1 MNLITFDNIVKD
13 PEQYVKEIETYGFQE
28 IASGE
33 KTFSN
38 IQPRGNDDEFAKF
51 MLTLF
56 PGYKIKWNV
65 IRKSDPSDS
74 SNRLN
79 LDGMTG
85 DITAILSLT
94 DTEKDRVEGIVLFD
108 EDHNVLCT
116 TYLKFNRMIAF
127 DATAIKDKNAYELI
141 AKKETVK
148 LSQIIFLE
156 ENE

>member
-13 PEQYVKEIETYGFQE
+13 PKKYVEEIEAYGFQE
-28 IASGE
+28 ISSGD

-65 IRKSDPSDS
+65 VRKSDPSES
-74 SNRLN
+74 SNRIN

-85 DITAILSLT
+85 DITAILILT
-94 DTEKDRVEGIVLFD
+94 EAEKDGEEGIVIFD
-108 EDHNVLCT
+108 EEQNVLCT
-116 TYLKFNRMIAF
+116 VYSRFNRMIAF
-127 DATAIKDKNAYELI
+127 DATSIKDKDAYQLTT
-141 AKKETVK
+141 KKEILK
-148 LSQIIFLE
+148 LSQVIFLE
-156 ENE
+156 ENK